1 MVDFSSWLSS
11 AGRLAAAGLLVATLS
26 ACGNSGGSALLG
38 GAAGAAAG
46 AGGFEYHLNQQ
57 MKKVEEDYEKGRID
71 RDEYEIR
78 KDQIKRDSLIQ

>member
-38 GAAGAAAG
+38 VPPERPPVPAVS
-46 AGGFEYHLNQQ
+46 N
-57 MKKVEEDYEKGRID
+57 IT
-71 RDEYEIR
+71 
-78 KDQIKRDSLIQ
+78 

>member
-1 MVDFSSWLSS
+1 MALV
-11 AGRLAAAGLLVATLS
+11 GRPPRGRRP
-26 ACGNSGGSALLG
+26 SGGDALG
-38 GAAGAAAG
+38 VRQQRRKRASGCAAGAAAG